1 MINSMTGFGQAIGG
15 QSPFKWSIE
24 LRSWNHRFFECSTRL
39 PNVVSGLEERIR
51 DLIHGQVKRGKITV
65 SIALK
70 SKPNETNGLILDHKK
85 IDFYVKTMRKIQ
97 KKHRL
102 DDSLSIGAL
111 MSVPNLFIVDHK
123 EYTTDQYWNSL
134 KPVLDEAVKSLL
146 HAKAKEGTALT
157 KDMKKRIHMISSAI
171 NHVKDLSQKE
181 PTERRNRLKERLQE
195 LVQNSQVDSSRL
207 EQEIAFLAE
216 RSDITEELVRT
227 EHHLDFFNKCIA
239 GSGEVGKKLDFIA
252 QEIHREANTIASKA
266 QSSQIAEE
274 IIKVKSELEKI
285 REQVQNI
292 E

>member
-1 MINSMTGFGQAIGG
+1 MTGFGQATGG
-15 QSPFKWSIE
+15 RSPFKWSVE

-39 PNVVSGLEERIR
+39 PNVLSGLDERIR
-51 DLIHGQVKRGKITV
+51 DLIHGHIKRGKITV

-70 SKPNETNGLILDHKK
+70 SKPNESNGLILDQKK
-85 IDFYVKTMRKIQ
+85 IGLYIKTMRKIQ

-102 DDSLSIGAL
+102 EDSLSIGAL

-123 EYTTDQYWNSL
+123 EYTADQYWNSL
-134 KPVLDEAVKSLL
+134 KQVLEEAVKSLL
-146 HAKAKEGTALT
+146 HAKAKEGAALT
-157 KDMKKRIHMISSAI
+157 RDMSKRISLILNAIS
-171 NHVKDLSQKE
+171 HVKKLAEKE
-181 PTERRNRLKERLQE
+181 PGEHRNRLKEKLQE
-195 LVQNSQVDSSRL
+195 LVQNVQVDSGRL

-216 RSDITEELVRT
+216 RNDITEELVRT
-227 EHHLDFFNKCIA
+227 EHHLDFLKKSIA

-274 IIKVKSELEKI
+274 VIKIKSELEKI

>member
-15 QSPFKWSIE
+15 RTPFKWSIE

-51 DLIHGQVKRGKITV
+51 DLIHGHVKRGKITV

-70 SKPNETNGLILDHKK
+70 SKPNESNGLILDHKK
-85 IDFYVKTMRKIQ
+85 IDFYIKTMRKLQ

-102 DDSLSIGAL
+102 ESSLSVAAL
-111 MSVPNLFIVDHK
+111 MGVPNLFIVDHK
-123 EYTTDQYWNSL
+123 EYTIEQYWTSL
-134 KPVLDEAVKSLL
+134 KPVLEEAVKSLL
-146 HAKAKEGTALT
+146 HAKTKEGIALT
-157 KDMKKRIHMISSAI
+157 KDMNRRIDTITNAIKR
-171 NHVKDLSQKE
+171 VKVLSEKE
-181 PTERRNRLKERLQE
+181 PLARRNRLKERLE
-195 LVQNSQVDSSRL
+195 DLVKNTQVDSARL

-227 EHHLDFFNKCIA
+227 EHHLDFLRKSIA
-239 GSGEVGKKLDFIA
+239 GAGELGKKLDFIA

-274 IIKVKSELEKI
+274 IIKIKSELEKI